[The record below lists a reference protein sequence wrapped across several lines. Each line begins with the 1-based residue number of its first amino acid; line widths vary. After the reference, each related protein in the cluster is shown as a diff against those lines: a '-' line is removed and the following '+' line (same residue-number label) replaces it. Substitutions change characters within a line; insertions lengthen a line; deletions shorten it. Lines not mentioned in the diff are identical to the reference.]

1 MVDDDEQGFPDYLA
15 QRISA
20 ATYMIANLDK
30 VNKKSEHY
38 CIGIDILTAFYLT
51 MLPEEKEKDGKLL
64 AFKGGKS

>member
-1 MVDDDEQGFPDYLA
+1 
-15 QRISA
+15 
-20 ATYMIANLDK
+20 MIANLDK